1 MSKIVYQ
8 IIERIGQTDKWVPV
22 GFEETLAAAEQKKI
36 DLRGLTSKQFKIQ
49 EMVVQETADESPK
62 SLISMDPFLVDKPQE

>member
-49 EMVVQETADESPK
+49 EMVFQEPSNEAPK
-62 SLISMDPFLVDKPQE
+62 SLISMDPFSVDNSQE